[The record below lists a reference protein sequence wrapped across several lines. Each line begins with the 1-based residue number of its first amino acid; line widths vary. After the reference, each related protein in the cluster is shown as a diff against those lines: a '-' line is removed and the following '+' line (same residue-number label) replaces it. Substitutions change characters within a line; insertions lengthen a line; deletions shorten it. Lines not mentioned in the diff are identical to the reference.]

1 MNIIM
6 SKLIRDVV
14 MHWIYIEVWFTA
26 KPYFYIYLKWG
37 MVYSKLSMAYCK
49 RDFYCLLRPI
59 SYKHLSIL
67 KFNNIYQQVE
77 LKKKSTPEYADGN

>member
-26 KPYFYIYLKWG
+26 KPFFISPELTEK
-37 MVYSKLSMAYCK
+37 SPTSLIFRLAIPHKILSV
-49 RDFYCLLRPI
+49 L
-59 SYKHLSIL
+59 
-67 KFNNIYQQVE
+67 
-77 LKKKSTPEYADGN
+77 

>member
-26 KPYFYIYLKWG
+26 KPFLYL
-37 MVYSKLSMAYCK
+37 
-49 RDFYCLLRPI
+49 
-59 SYKHLSIL
+59 L
-67 KFNNIYQQVE
+67 KMG
-77 LKKKSTPEYADGN
+77 DGA